1 MHVKR
6 YDFNL
11 SHFQAL
17 VSGKVEEQTG
27 TMWEILMEDRDFKSE
42 VECLFDEYGMR
53 QSWAFATGLLNR
65 MEQEASVT
73 AEAQSIAQQLADFAN
88 NNLL

>member
-42 VECLFDEYGMR
+42 VECLFDEY
-53 QSWAFATGLLNR
+53 R

>member
-1 MHVKR
+1 
-6 YDFNL
+6 
-11 SHFQAL
+11 
-17 VSGKVEEQTG
+17 
-27 TMWEILMEDRDFKSE
+27 MWEILMEDRDFKSE
-42 VECLFDEYGMR
+42 VECLFDEY
-53 QSWAFATGLLNR
+53 R